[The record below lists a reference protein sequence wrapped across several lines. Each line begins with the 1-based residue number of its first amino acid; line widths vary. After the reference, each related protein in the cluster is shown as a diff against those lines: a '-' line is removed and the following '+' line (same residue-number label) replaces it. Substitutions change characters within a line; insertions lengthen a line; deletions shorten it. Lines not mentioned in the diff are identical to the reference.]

1 MECSSP
7 CCRQSTERKY
17 TSRCPPVSIIVA
29 LRVWMEWLK
38 EDRLNSQRRREKKK
52 ALAIDIIVDQFR
64 ESLAV
69 FSRVAVVPVLSLMRI
84 RVC

>member
-17 TSRCPPVSIIVA
+17 TSRCPP
-29 LRVWMEWLK
+29 EKK
-38 EDRLNSQRRREKKK
+38 EKKKK

>member
-1 MECSSP
+1 MFFP
-7 CCRQSTERKY
+7 VLPTVDGTEVHE
-17 TSRCPPVSIIVA
+17 PVS
-29 LRVWMEWLK
+29 
-38 EDRLNSQRRREKKK
+38 SREEGKKKK